1 MKLKGILPFARILL
15 EQALKPGDTAVD
27 ATAGNGHDS
36 CYLAEL
42 VGTTGHVYSFDVQE
56 QAIESTR
63 ERLRSQELLDRV
75 SLHQTG
81 HEHAVD
87 HIQSAHVSSLKAAI
101 FNLGYLPGGDKQIT
115 TQAQTTIKAI
125 TRLFE
130 VMSSESVI
138 VLVIYHG
145 HPEGAVEKDDVLH
158 FVEQLPQ
165 DKAHVLRY
173 GFINQKNAPPFIVAI
188 EKR

>member
-15 EQALKPGDTAVD
+15 EQALEPGDTAID

-36 CYLAEL
+36 CYLAGL
-42 VGTTGHVYSFDVQE
+42 VGANGHVYSFDVQE
-56 QAIESTR
+56 QAISATR
-63 ERLRSQELLDRV
+63 ERLSKQGLLERV
-75 SLHQTG
+75 YLHHTG
-81 HEHAVD
+81 HEHAVV
-87 HIQSAHVSSLKAAI
+87 HIKAEHLSSLKAAI

-115 TQAQTTIKAI
+115 TLANTTIEAI

-130 VMSSESVI
+130 AMQAGGII

-145 HPEGAVEKDDVLH
+145 HPEGAIEKDQVLE
-158 FVEQLPQ
+158 FVEQFPQ

-173 GFINQKNAPPFIVAI
+173 GFINQKNAPPFIIAI